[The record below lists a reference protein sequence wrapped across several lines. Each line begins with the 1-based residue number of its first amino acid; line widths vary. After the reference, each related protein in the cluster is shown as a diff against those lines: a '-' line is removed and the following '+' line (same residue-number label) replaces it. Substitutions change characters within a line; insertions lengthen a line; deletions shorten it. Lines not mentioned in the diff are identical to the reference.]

1 MIVLGLLLLVVAVVL
16 AVIGV
21 LSNLGSSHLLGSNFE
36 VLGYHIT
43 GSSGRLFLYGII
55 LGAAGM
61 LGLNLLLA
69 GLGRGLKRRV
79 STRRQ
84 LKADRKEN
92 ERLAHERDELSQQL
106 EQERTAKLS
115 AGAGAH
121 DERLAG
127 STGQPLSEGTERP
140 GARQAGRGTTGR
152 PE

>member
-16 AVIGV
+16 ALVGV

-36 VLGYHIT
+36 VLGYHVT
-43 GSSGRLFLYGII
+43 GSSGRLLLYGII

-69 GLGRGLKRRV
+69 GLGRGIKRRV

-92 ERLAHERDELSQQL
+92 ERLAHERDELSEQL

-115 AGAGAH
+115 AGAGAQ
-121 DERLAG
+121 DEG
-127 STGQPLSEGTERP
+127 FTQSSERP
-140 GARQAGRGTTGR
+140 GARQAGRGQTGHM
-152 PE
+152 E